1 MENRKVSIAVEGLG
15 LYIRMSD
22 QAKNP
27 MPKAIADPKYKIPLI
42 PEI

>member
-15 LYIRMSD
+15 LYMRMSA

-27 MPKAIADPKYKIPLI
+27 IPKAIADPKYKSPLM